1 MLIEILK
8 AMLVSVS
15 VLVFWISLA
24 YISVRWEMRKEE
36 KQEKQEENDV

>member
-36 KQEKQEENDV
+36 QEKQEENDV